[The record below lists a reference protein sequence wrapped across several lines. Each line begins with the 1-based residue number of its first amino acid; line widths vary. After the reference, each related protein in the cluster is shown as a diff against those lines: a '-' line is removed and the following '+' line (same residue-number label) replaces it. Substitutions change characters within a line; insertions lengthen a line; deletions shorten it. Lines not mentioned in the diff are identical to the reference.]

1 MLSTSSAYDVYLNVS
16 VNATFLNIL
25 EASVGSLTSTV
36 TVSPN
41 LKYVIWYIPRFALA
55 ASKFTASLVAQIQNN
70 IFPNAQGVICTCS
83 VVGKSYFGSSC
94 NNPGRYLS
102 TSSVSPPLIISIPV
116 LSFVNTISSIN
127 TTLGN
132 NLAINEITTL
142 QVNLTV
148 PEVTSAMSSV
158 VALPIYYM
166 MVAFEADT
174 IIGSQIECLQED
186 IQIIDTNGDSIP
198 DTVTFDFG
206 ICVNAW
212 DNIQNDG
219 DIIIITVIASP
230 MDVSQNV
237 NGIKPV
243 SNASMTYGNNAV
255 TAPSATVME
264 NVTFTIVEPNLVTD
278 AIISDRLSLSDAGDL
293 VGIIYSCFLI
303 ISD

>member
-36 TVSPN
+36 TISPN
-41 LKYVIWYIPRFALA
+41 LKFATWYIPVYLLSEGRF
-55 ASKFTASLVAQIQNN
+55 TTSLIAQIQNN

-83 VVGKSYFGSSC
+83 VIADSYPEANVGGS
-94 NNPGRYLS
+94 GRLLF
-102 TSSVSPPLIISIPV
+102 TSSVSPSLIIAVPNFNFSNSIS
-116 LSFVNTISSIN
+116 LIGS
-127 TTLGN
+127 TLGN
-132 NLAINEITTL
+132 NLAINEWAAIQANFTL
-142 QVNLTV
+142 
-148 PEVTSAMSSV
+148 PELTSAMSSIV
-158 VALPIYYM
+158 SLPIDFA
-166 MVAFEADT
+166 MVVHEANVSL
-174 IIGSQIECLQED
+174 GSNIECLQED

-198 DTVTFDFG
+198 DTVTFDLG
-206 ICVNAW
+206 VCVNAW

-219 DIIIITVIASP
+219 DIIIITIIASP

-243 SNASMTYGNNAV
+243 SNATMTYGNNAV
-255 TAPSATVME
+255 TTPSATVME